1 MARYKQGLCQCGNK
15 QTSAGRYKGRQ
26 IFHKYCHSCK
36 DSKHITYVKKDH
48 CEWCG
53 FIPVIMDQLDKDHI
67 DGNKAN
73 NADSNFQTLCANCHR
88 LKSALNKDYLGKTA
102 G

>member
-26 IFHKYCHSCK
+26 VYHRDCHTCRKNK
-36 DSKHITYVKKDH
+36 DRNYLKKDA
-48 CEWCG
+48 CELCG
-53 FIPVIMDQLDKDHI
+53 FVAIHKMQLDIDHI
-67 DGNKAN
+67 DGNHAN
-73 NADSNFQTLCANCHR
+73 NDLSNLQTLCANCHR
-88 LKSALNKDYLGKTA
+88 LKTYSNKDYLGKTA